1 MDDLELIGLE
11 YIWRLVLCSN
21 EEIANRAIDL
31 LRDTFTNL
39 GPRLQANQ
47 VRSREQR
54 SDRVFFCKEEISKS
68 FVDAQVDIHEDFISS
83 CMDRLKASY
92 DTVTV
97 LEKDKDSTSKLNQ
110 ELTRLCRVLK
120 VYDSSLLL
128 RLSAFSIGGLHCTL
142 SVFFS

>member
-47 VRSREQR
+47 VRTRN
-54 SDRVFFCKEEISKS
+54 
-68 FVDAQVDIHEDFISS
+68 
-83 CMDRLKASY
+83 
-92 DTVTV
+92 
-97 LEKDKDSTSKLNQ
+97 EK
-110 ELTRLCRVLK
+110 
-120 VYDSSLLL
+120 
-128 RLSAFSIGGLHCTL
+128 
-142 SVFFS
+142 

>member
-68 FVDAQVDIHEDFISS
+68 FVDANDCSDLNNRDRFDLSS
-83 CMDRLKASY
+83 NS
-92 DTVTV
+92 
-97 LEKDKDSTSKLNQ
+97 
-110 ELTRLCRVLK
+110 
-120 VYDSSLLL
+120 
-128 RLSAFSIGGLHCTL
+128 
-142 SVFFS
+142 

>member
-47 VRSREQR
+47 VRSQEQ
-54 SDRVFFCKEEISKS
+54 SS
-68 FVDAQVDIHEDFISS
+68 FAKRKF
-83 CMDRLKASY
+83 R
-92 DTVTV
+92 
-97 LEKDKDSTSKLNQ
+97 N
-110 ELTRLCRVLK
+110 
-120 VYDSSLLL
+120 LLL
-128 RLSAFSIGGLHCTL
+128 MPMIAAI
-142 SVFFS
+142 